1 MAFTA
6 KQLEEALGEAADF
19 ASEHKDEAPI
29 YLNEDQWDEE
39 FYPIGLKDVGG
50 EGYTSVNF
58 EESEGGE
65 GQGDYCHI
73 IISTGYGD
81 SKRYFKKEGTY
92 TSYEGFDFEYGSDL
106 EEVEKKEVKV
116 EQWVAKK

>member
-19 ASEHKDEAPI
+19 GSEHKEDAPI
-29 YLNEDQWDEE
+29 YLNENQWDEE
-39 FYPIGLKDVGG
+39 FYPVSLKNVGG
-50 EGYTSVNF
+50 DGYAHVEL
-58 EESEGGE
+58 EEIEGGE

-81 SKRYFKKEGTY
+81 TKRYFKKEGTY
-92 TSYEGFDFEYGSDL
+92 TSYEGFDFEYGSNL